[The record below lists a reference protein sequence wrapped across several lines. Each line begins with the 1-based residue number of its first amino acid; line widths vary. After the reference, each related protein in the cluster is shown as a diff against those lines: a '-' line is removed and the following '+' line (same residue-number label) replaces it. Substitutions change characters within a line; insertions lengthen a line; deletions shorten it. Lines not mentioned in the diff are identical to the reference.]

1 MKTALIDT
9 NILIDHLKGRPEARA
24 CLQECLQQKL
34 KMACSVITR
43 IELLSGMRPEEEHLL
58 ELFLSGFD
66 KIEVT
71 DTIAGTAGKYLNQY
85 RKSHGINMAEAII
98 AATAQHAG
106 LKLYTLNVNH
116 YPMDEIEVYK
126 PY

>member
-43 IELLSGMRPEEEHLL
+43 IELLSGMRPEEDICLSYFSQVL
-58 ELFLSGFD
+58 IKSRLPIQSQELPGN
-66 KIEVT
+66 I
-71 DTIAGTAGKYLNQY
+71 
-85 RKSHGINMAEAII
+85 
-98 AATAQHAG
+98 
-106 LKLYTLNVNH
+106 
-116 YPMDEIEVYK
+116 
-126 PY
+126 

>member
-1 MKTALIDT
+1 MKTVLIDT

-43 IELLSGMRPEEEHLL
+43 IELLSGMRPEEKHLL

-85 RKSHGINMAEAII
+85 RKSHGINMADAII

-106 LKLYTLNVNH
+106 SKLYTINIKH
-116 YPMDEIEVYK
+116 YPMEEIEVYR